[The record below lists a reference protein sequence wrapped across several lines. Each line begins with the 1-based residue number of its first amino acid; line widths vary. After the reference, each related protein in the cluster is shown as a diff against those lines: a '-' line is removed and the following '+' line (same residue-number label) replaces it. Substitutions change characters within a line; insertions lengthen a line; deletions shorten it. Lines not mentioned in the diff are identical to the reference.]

1 MACILLPQTMFNCY
15 FHSMF
20 RLSAFVLALGLWLL
34 ASSEIVA
41 GEYRLTNGDVIRG
54 QPISYN
60 EEGAVFRLDV
70 GGMSPRISWT
80 RFTQEALRELAA
92 DSKAAPFADP
102 FIEIPP
108 EVKAKERERRQI
120 VIKDVPKTERPER
133 AEQSLG
139 AFLTSPIGLAILA
152 ILYLAN
158 LYAAY
163 EISFYRD
170 RPPALVIGLS
180 AILPV
185 IAPIG
190 FLFMAPA
197 SDAEYDSAAGNIHD
211 YQESAATPAAAHA
224 AAPAGGG
231 LSLSAAAQPG
241 SAVKATSTATYK
253 RGDTTFNRRFFES
266 TLPGFFRVVPSE
278 AEKDLVL
285 AIKGA
290 RAEYVAKRISRISSN
305 ELHLQTQRG
314 EVMVPFAEIME
325 VQVRHKDGAA

>member
-1 MACILLPQTMFNCY
+1 
-15 FHSMF
+15 MF
-20 RLSAFVLALGLWLL
+20 RFSSFVFALGFWLA
-34 ASSEIVA
+34 ASSAIWA

-54 QPISYN
+54 EPISYN
-60 EEGAVFRLDV
+60 EEGAVFRLEV
-70 GGMSPRISWT
+70 GALSPRISWT
-80 RFTQEALRELAA
+80 RFTQEALRELATDPRSA
-92 DSKAAPFADP
+92 RFAEP

-108 EVKAKERERRQI
+108 EVRAKERERRQI
-120 VIKDVPKTERPER
+120 VIKDVPKTERPAR
-133 AEQSLG
+133 AEQTLV
-139 AFLTSPIGLAILA
+139 AFLTTPAGLAILA
-152 ILYLAN
+152 ILFLAN

-163 EISFYRD
+163 EISLYRS
-170 RPPALVIGLS
+170 RPTALVVGIS

-185 IAPIG
+185 VGPLL
-190 FLFMAPA
+190 FLFMPPQ
-197 SDAEYDSAAGNIHD
+197 SDAEYDSAPSNIHE
-211 YQESAATPAAAHA
+211 YQEHSAAPAAAHAA

-231 LSLSAAAQPG
+231 LSLSAAGQAG
-241 SAVKATSTATYK
+241 GAAKATSTATYK

-278 AEKDLVL
+278 AEKDMVL

-325 VQVRHKDGAA
+325 VQVRHKDAQLK